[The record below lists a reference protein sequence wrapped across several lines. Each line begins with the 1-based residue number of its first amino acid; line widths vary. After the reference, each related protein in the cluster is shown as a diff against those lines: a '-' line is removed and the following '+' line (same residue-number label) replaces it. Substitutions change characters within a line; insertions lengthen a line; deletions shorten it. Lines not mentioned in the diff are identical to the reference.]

1 MYALLFI
8 IPVLVSLF
16 IAKVV
21 LHVSFT
27 WKEMAVQAVV
37 TSLVIGGLF
46 LAGSYGQTYDVKFVN
61 GVVSELEPRQ
71 RSCPSGWVRYT
82 DSHCTE
88 YRTRRVKDGTQTCTT
103 DSKTNRRTCVDNYVT
118 EYNYYYDWER
128 RYFVHADYSPNS
140 TNVQYEI
147 DRVDSQGVNTP
158 PRFSAVKIGDPTA
171 KEESF
176 TNYIRAASDSLFSL
190 EPPGEEVPLAYPG
203 VHEQWLA
210 NRVIVFGVPMSGDE
224 WGRWNDGLMKVN
236 SEIRKTGANAI
247 VVVTSSPQSFSE
259 MLARAWE
266 AHNINDVV
274 VTIGVADN
282 RVSWVDVRSW
292 SKSSL
297 VDVTIRDGI
306 SGLEVIDIDQI
317 NAIIQ
322 DSIQAHYVPRGME
335 EFEYLAE
342 DITPPLWVMILA
354 GIILLIVT
362 PAVTYVFHREDVFG
376 DER

>member
-8 IPVLVSLF
+8 ILVLVSLL
-16 IAKVV
+16 IAKLVM
-21 LHVSFT
+21 HVSFT
-27 WKEMAVQAVV
+27 WKEIAVQAVF

-46 LAGSYGQTYDVKFVN
+46 LAGSYSQTYDVKFVN

-88 YRTRRVKDGTQTCTT
+88 YRTRSVKVGQTCTT
-103 DSKTNRRTCVDNYVT
+103 DSNGRRSCVDNYVT

-140 TNVQYEI
+140 SNTQYEI
-147 DRVDSQGVNTP
+147 ARVDSQGVNTP
-158 PRFSAVKIGDPTA
+158 PRFAAVKIGDPVT
-171 KEESF
+171 KQEGF

-190 EPPGEEVPLAYPG
+190 EPPGEEVPLAYPK

-210 NRVIVFGVPMSGDE
+210 NRVIVYGVPMSGDE
-224 WGRWNDGLMKVN
+224 WGRWNDELMAVN
-236 SEIRKTGANAI
+236 SNIRKTGANAI
-247 VVVTSSPQSFSE
+247 VVLTSQPQSFSE

-274 VTIGVADN
+274 IAIGVDDN
-282 RVSWVDVRSW
+282 NRITWVDARSW
-292 SKSSL
+292 SSSSM
-297 VDVTIRDGI
+297 VDVAIRDGI
-306 SGLEVIDIDQI
+306 LGLEVVDTAKI

-322 DSIQAHYVPRGME
+322 DSIQDHFKLRSME

-342 DITPPLWVMILA
+342 EITPPLWVMILA